1 MVELERIENRGYKMQ
16 ENRNLLLIDGFNLLS
31 RGYFATAYGKTEDQL
46 YKSSKGIY
54 TNALRV
60 FFQKMFALV
69 RTNEVTHLAV
79 AWDVKREE
87 SSRRQ
92 KYDFYK
98 ATRGELPAPLIMQ
111 YEVLRDILDKA
122 GVKQL
127 SVPSYEADDVIGT
140 ISTLWSSNELGNCY
154 IYSNDRDLFQLLNER
169 TTQIIAG
176 KAGEI
181 HYTIDQFRLD
191 YGIDSTQ
198 WVDVKALLGDS
209 SDNIPGCPGIGE
221 KTALP
226 LIQHYETLEGIYE
239 QLEEL
244 DPKFNRCRK
253 KLHAGRESA
262 FISKELAQI
271 ICDIE
276 DFSTWTH
283 EELMYDPNHDR
294 LKAELENLE
303 LNIRTS

>member
-1 MVELERIENRGYKMQ
+1 MQDNRT
-16 ENRNLLLIDGFNLLS
+16 LLLIDGFNLLS

-60 FFQKMFALV
+60 FFQKMFSLV
-69 RTNEVTHLAV
+69 RTNGVTHLAV

-98 ATRGELPAPLIMQ
+98 ATRGELPAPLISQ
-111 YEVLRDILDKA
+111 YEVLREVLDKA

-140 ISTLWSSNELGNCY
+140 ISTLWNMNDFGHCY

-176 KAGEI
+176 RAGET

-226 LIQHYETLEGIYE
+226 LIQSYETLEGIYE

-244 DPKFNRCRK
+244 DSKFNRCRK

-276 DFSTWTH
+276 EFSDWTH
-283 EELMYDPNHDR
+283 EELIYAPDYDR
-294 LKAELENLE
+294 LEEELMKLE
-303 LNIRTS
+303 LTIRTR